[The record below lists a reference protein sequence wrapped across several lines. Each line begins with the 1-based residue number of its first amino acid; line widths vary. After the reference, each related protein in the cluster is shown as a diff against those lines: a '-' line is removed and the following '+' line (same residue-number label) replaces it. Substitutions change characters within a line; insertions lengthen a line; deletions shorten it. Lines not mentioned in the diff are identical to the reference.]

1 MTQVIIETKEQS
13 KDEIVHKIG
22 NWYKHIDY
30 SYPWLLANVN
40 GKIVLVNPFGNYYHA
55 PFCVD
60 NIFDITAEEFNT
72 ICADESKLFT
82 LVPSITIA
90 IG

>member
-1 MTQVIIETKEQS
+1 MTQVVIETKEQS

-22 NWYKHIDY
+22 NWYKHSD
-30 SYPWLLANVN
+30 SSGPWLLANVN
-40 GKIVLVNPFGNYYHA
+40 GKGVLVSPFGKDYHA
-55 PFCVD
+55 SFPVD
-60 NIFDITAEEFNT
+60 NIFDITAKEFNI
-72 ICADESKLFT
+72 ICADESELFT